1 MTDTIMLKYDYRHI
15 DGPELQ
21 DKIKEF
27 DLVIAEYT
35 RIIGLLN
42 KKKKEVEDAKTEK
55 AKNRVWKTLTG
66 DYIKSQFRKVDELIT
81 LGNRNQR
88 DSTEY
93 GKYYYDNHRN
103 DWIPGTEEYLDD
115 AGYNRIS
122 FSFENFISYLE
133 TYQNF
138 LVKNIKIANGF
149 KERYEG
155 VLAAK
160 LAAAKLA
167 AAKLATEAAAS
178 TASAAAEEAS
188 TASAAAGGSR
198 KQKRSLCRRTVR
210 RGGKSSKKR
219 NKGRRKM
226 KSKRGVPI
234 RV

>member
-160 LAAAKLA
+160 LA
-167 AAKLATEAAAS
+167 TEAAAS
-178 TASAAAEEAS
+178 TASAAAEEASTAAEEAS